1 MSAGETMTTGTG
13 EAPAA
18 PQQGAAGKS
27 DGKTKVLGEPIV
39 RVEGVHKSF
48 HGNHVLKG
56 VSVAVRHSEVVVIAG
71 RSGSGKSTLL
81 RCIDQLETIDDGRIY
96 VGDELLGFRDRN
108 GRRVPL
114 RDHEIARQQ
123 REMGMVFQSFNLFP
137 HISVIDNITVAPVRI
152 KKVPREQARKEARAL
167 LERVGLPEKE
177 NAYPRQLS
185 GGQQQR
191 VAIARALA
199 MKPKVLLFDEPTSA
213 LDPEMIAEVLDV
225 MVDLSHQGMTMIVV
239 THEMGFARAAADRV
253 LLMYEGSIVEDAPPE
268 DFFTRPR
275 SDHTRAFLSK
285 VLQH

>member
-1 MSAGETMTTGTG
+1 MNETSRVTGTSS
-13 EAPAA
+13 APSANAA
-18 PQQGAAGKS
+18 SPSTGRRS
-27 DGKTKVLGEPIV
+27 KTLGDPIV
-39 RVEGVHKSF
+39 EITDVHKSF

-56 VSVAVRHSEVVVIAG
+56 VSLAVRQSEVMVIAG

-81 RCIDQLETIDDGRIY
+81 RCIDQLETIDEGRI
-96 VGDELLGFRDRN
+96 VACGNVMGVREKR
-108 GRRVPL
+108 GRMVPL
-114 RDHEIARQQ
+114 RDHEVARQR
-123 REMGMVFQSFNLFP
+123 RELGMVFQNFNLFP
-137 HISVIDNITVAPVRI
+137 HLSVIDNITVAPIKI
-152 KKVPREQARKEARAL
+152 KKVGREQAREEARAL

-253 LLMYEGSIVEDAPPE
+253 LLMHEGEIVEDAPP
-268 DFFTRPR
+268 DVFFTAPE
-275 SDHTRAFLSK
+275 SEHTRAFLSK
-285 VLQH
+285 ILQH